1 MQTVLLLHN
10 FIYKIDLLCLSWD
23 FHSLWLLDRL
33 INNSRTWLLW
43 LNELHHKGL
52 LLINTFFGF
61 WSKNQFLL
69 IHACICSSSSF
80 KCLNTSSDRI
90 LVNSIIKDKKLA
102 PKFKLKQKCETNNVF
117 LKFVVQ
123 EIRNI
128 KSLLN

>member
-1 MQTVLLLHN
+1 MAKRTAPQRFTLDKY
-10 FIYKIDLLCLSWD
+10 F
-23 FHSLWLLDRL
+23 FWLLKQESIPIDP
-33 INNSRTWLLW
+33 
-43 LNELHHKGL
+43 
-52 LLINTFFGF
+52 
-61 WSKNQFLL
+61 
-69 IHACICSSSSF
+69 CICSSSSF

-128 KSLLN
+128 KSHVIL